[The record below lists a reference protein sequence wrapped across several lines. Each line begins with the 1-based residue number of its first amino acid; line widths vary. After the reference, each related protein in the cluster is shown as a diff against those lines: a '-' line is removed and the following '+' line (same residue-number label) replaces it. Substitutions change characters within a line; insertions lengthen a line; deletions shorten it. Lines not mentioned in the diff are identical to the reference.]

1 MSKPTKDPSDV
12 ITEKEGGIGFDVDWA
27 TIEEISDKT
36 RDESTRRYSSHVRR
50 HHSSSKKS
58 HHHKH
63 HSSRSK
69 FSKHAKYGKKYN
81 YNPNKKKWSKK
92 KKIIVGI
99 LLFLLILIIAMGS
112 TLFILKWIGKNKLLD
127 YDSMNLH
134 LPDFCEYD
142 YGGAVVY
149 YKDHVYEFNKNIATV
164 FFMGIDNRKLKKNA
178 KVGTA
183 GQADALYLLTYDTR
197 NSNIKLLCLN
207 RDTMTDISRFDSAG
221 NYVDTKK
228 TQLCLAYAF
237 GDGQRTSAENQ
248 VQAVQRLIYNIPIYA
263 YYGIDLSAISI
274 LNDDMGGVTLT
285 PNYSFLK
292 FKKGQT
298 TTLHD
303 GQAEAYVRYRDV
315 KKVDDNLRRIECQKQ
330 YINEFAKQTVY
341 ATMRRWS
348 IPGKLYADS
357 SKYTVT
363 NVQPADITYLA
374 TDMAF
379 DYNGMTMINTKGK
392 YKMKKGD
399 SSAEYFLNKRD
410 FFETILSIY
419 YTRIK

>member
-27 TIEEISDKT
+27 TIEEVSDMA
-36 RDESTRRYSSHVRR
+36 RDEEVRR
-50 HHSSSKKS
+50 HSHSQHRHSSSSK
-58 HHHKH
+58 HGNHKH

-69 FSKHAKYGKKYN
+69 FSKHTKKGKDY
-81 YNPNKKKWSKK
+81 YRIHNKKKWSKK
-92 KKIIVGI
+92 KKIFVGI
-99 LLFLLILIIAMGS
+99 LLFLLALVIAIATTIFVMR
-112 TLFILKWIGKNKLLD
+112 LVGKNKFLKYENMKL
-127 YDSMNLH
+127 N
-134 LPDFCEYD
+134 LPDYCEYD
-142 YGGAVVY
+142 YGGAIVY
-149 YKDHVYEFNKNIATV
+149 YKGHVYEFNKNIATI
-164 FFMGIDNRKLKKNA
+164 FFMGIDNRKLKKKA
-178 KVGTA
+178 KMGTA

-197 NSNIKLLCLN
+197 NDDIKLLCLN
-207 RDTMTDISRFDSAG
+207 RDTMTDVSRFDSAG

-363 NVQPADITYLA
+363 NVKPADITYLA

-379 DYNGMTMINTKGK
+379 DYKGMTMINTKGK

-399 SSAEYFLNKRD
+399 ASAEYFLNKRD
-410 FFETILSIY
+410 FFETILNIY
-419 YTRIK
+419 YTQIK